1 MDAYFYSYSLVNDTI
16 ARTVEQL
23 WRWRGFLTGRHKE
36 NEIIWIQGYQLMLTP
51 SYLSRKLK
59 TPTHVGFFFHTPF
72 PSSDVFR
79 LLPWAFAFSLSPAG
93 RDSFLRSLLTVN
105 HIGFHL
111 YEYLR

>member
-1 MDAYFYSYSLVNDTI
+1 MLV
-16 ARTVEQL
+16 
-23 WRWRGFLTGRHKE
+23 
-36 NEIIWIQGYQLMLTP
+36 P
-51 SYLSRKLK
+51 SSLSRRIK
-59 TPTHVGFFFHTPF
+59 PPARIGFFFHTPF

-79 LLPWAFAFSLSPAG
+79 LLPCALASSLSLAG

>member
-1 MDAYFYSYSLVNDTI
+1 M
-16 ARTVEQL
+16 R
-23 WRWRGFLTGRHKE
+23 RHKE
-36 NEIIWIQGYQLMLTP
+36 NEILWIQGYQLMLVP
-51 SYLSRKLK
+51 SSLSRRIKS
-59 TPTHVGFFFHTPF
+59 PTRIGFFFHTPF

-79 LLPWAFAFSLSPAG
+79 LLPCTSSRVTSPPG